1 MSKIKAE
8 NYTMKHQF
16 KKQLGWLALALS
28 ILMAG
33 SCIILVSPAQVRY
46 GGEKEKEKKK
56 EEEKPQF
63 PYQRFK
69 GTINTVKLEER
80 RFLLDT
86 TEGFAVLV
94 QIDDKTKI
102 KHRKEKKGGPAVLFA
117 DLKKGDVVEV
127 SGQLPPTRILQAEKI
142 FLEAPE
148 KK

>member
-1 MSKIKAE
+1 
-8 NYTMKHQF
+8 MKYQC
-16 KKQLGWLALALS
+16 KKLFGWLALTLS
-28 ILMAG
+28 ILMVG
-33 SCIILVSPAQVRY
+33 SLIPSISLSQARY

-86 TEGFAVLV
+86 TEGFAVLIQV
-94 QIDDKTKI
+94 DDKTKI
-102 KHRKEKKGGPAVLFA
+102 KHRKEKKGGPGVLFA

-142 FLEAPE
+142 FLETSE

>member
-1 MSKIKAE
+1 
-8 NYTMKHQF
+8 MKYQC
-16 KKQLGWLALALS
+16 KKLFGWLALALS

-33 SCIILVSPAQVRY
+33 SLIPSISLAQARY

-86 TEGFAVLV
+86 TEGFAVLIQV
-94 QIDDKTKI
+94 DDKTKI
-102 KHRKEKKGGPAVLFA
+102 KHRKEKKGGPGVIFA

-142 FLEAPE
+142 LLEALE